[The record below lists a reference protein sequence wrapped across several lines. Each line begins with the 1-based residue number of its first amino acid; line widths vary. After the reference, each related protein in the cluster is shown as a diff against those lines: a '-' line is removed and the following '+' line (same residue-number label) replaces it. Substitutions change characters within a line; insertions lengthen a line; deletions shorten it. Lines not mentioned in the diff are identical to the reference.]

1 MKKDPTGVKG
11 CKLKKENTKMRQNVA
26 IAPTNRRVVGATVSP
41 DTPAVDSAKPV
52 RIVAATEREARA
64 LTESVREKFKMLGSA
79 WFDLGREVSNCLDR
93 QVPHAYGLAAQGKS
107 MNVAEW
113 LELCFPQSVPKIYR
127 ALRIA
132 KVLKALPEERVK
144 LLTEG
149 NAYNLTRL
157 PEKLRTDEEWLD
169 RAVEL
174 DNEEFSQAVDEVLE
188 KKGHPKKEK
197 WFEMFPRMP
206 ETFKELFEATEE
218 KLAGVLGLDIA
229 LKPEMRNVIWQRV
242 VALLF
247 QTGDNVLREAFVGG
261 DKDGEVAET

>member
-1 MKKDPTGVKG
+1 MPRK
-11 CKLKKENTKMRQNVA
+11 TKAVQQSQVE
-26 IAPTNRRVVGATVSP
+26 VVSP
-41 DTPAVDSAKPV
+41 DTPAVENAKPV

-64 LTESVREKFKMLGSA
+64 LTESVRDKFKMLGSA

-132 KVLKALPEERVK
+132 KALKALPEERVK

-157 PEKLRTDEEWLD
+157 PDKLRTDEEWLD

-188 KKGHPKKEK
+188 VKGHPAKEK
-197 WFEMFPRMP
+197 YLTMFPKLP
-206 ETFKELFEATEE
+206 ETLQELFDDTET
-218 KLAGVLGLDIA
+218 KLASVLELDIQTRPG
-229 LKPEMRNVIWQRV
+229 LKSILWERAIT
-242 VALLF
+242 LLF

-261 DKDGEVAET
+261 DGSEEEEER

>member
-1 MKKDPTGVKG
+1 MPRK
-11 CKLKKENTKMRQNVA
+11 TKAVQQSQVE
-26 IAPTNRRVVGATVSP
+26 VVSP
-41 DTPAVDSAKPV
+41 DTPAGESAKPV

-64 LTESVREKFKMLGSA
+64 LTESVRDKFKLLGSA

-132 KVLKALPEERVK
+132 KALKTLPEERVK

-188 KKGHPKKEK
+188 KKGHAPKEQYVT
-197 WFEMFPRMP
+197 MFPKMP
-206 ETFKELFEATEE
+206 ANFGELFEDAE
-218 KLAGVLGLDIA
+218 KKIAFVLELDIA
-229 LKPEMRNVIWQRV
+229 AKPGLKSIVWERAVT
-242 VALLF
+242 LLF
-247 QTGDNVLREAFVGG
+247 QTGDNVLREAFIGG
-261 DKDGEVAET
+261 EGEAEDGPK